1 MNGPVPQ
8 PLSIGVLASG
18 EGTTLEGIARG
29 IAEHGIP
36 ARIALVVSDREGAPV
51 VDRARRAGLPV
62 AVLPVR
68 GTEREAWARELTR
81 LLRTHGVQLV
91 VLAGFL
97 AILPE
102 GWVEEWRGRAINLH
116 PSLLPRYG
124 GRGMHGLRVHAAVLA
139 AGDRETGAAV
149 HIVTNEVDGGPVL
162 GQDRIEVR
170 PADTPESLRD
180 RLRPIEV
187 RLMTETIRRFALGE
201 LALPYPVAA
210 SAGAANASESRT
222 G

>member
-1 MNGPVPQ
+1 MPQ

-18 EGTTLEGIARG
+18 EGTTLEGIAQG
-29 IAEHGIP
+29 IAEHRIP
-36 ARIALVVSDREGAPV
+36 ARIVLVLSDREGAAV

-68 GTEREAWARELTR
+68 GIEREAWARELTR
-81 LLRTHGVQLV
+81 LLRDHGVQLV

-97 AILPE
+97 AILPA

-139 AGDRETGAAV
+139 AGDHETGAAV

-170 PADTPESLRD
+170 ASDTPESLRD
-180 RLRPIEV
+180 RLRPIEI
-187 RLMTETIRRFALGE
+187 RLMIETIRRFALGE
-201 LALPYPVAA
+201 LALPYPVDA
-210 SAGAANASESRT
+210 SAGATSASESRT

>member
-1 MNGPVPQ
+1 MVQ
-8 PLSIGVLASG
+8 PLAVGVLASG
-18 EGTTLEGIARG
+18 EGTTMEGIVRG
-29 IAEHGIP
+29 IAEYGIP
-36 ARIALVVSDREGAPV
+36 ARIVLVVSDREGAHV
-51 VDRARRAGLPV
+51 IDRARRAGLQV
-62 AVLPVR
+62 TVLPVR
-68 GTEREAWARELTR
+68 RTEREAWASELTR
-81 LLRTHGVQLV
+81 LLRVYGVELV

-162 GQDRIEVR
+162 GQDRIDVR
-170 PADTPESLRD
+170 PTDTPESLRD
-180 RLRPIEV
+180 RLRPIEI
-187 RLMTETIRRFALGE
+187 RLMTETIRRFAVGE
-201 LALPYPVAA
+201 LALPYPVAP
-210 SAGAANASESRT
+210 SAGAAASASESRT